1 MALQSTNVISPSE
14 AYSAIR
20 QNASAWRAQAQ
31 NALASVQAAS
41 VSSDF
46 IFRMLDQFIG
56 AIAAL
61 ATWKIV
67 AGLDAYATEQ
77 GYSGT
82 MSADCTTTATAATA
96 CVSWVTTN
104 FPTSGGF
111 ITAYTLNADGTRT
124 PRQFTTVQTAGLATA
139 LTAFIATIG

>member
-20 QNASAWRAQAQ
+20 QNASAWKAQAQ
-31 NALASVQAAS
+31 NALISVQAAS

-46 IFRMLDQFIG
+46 IFRMLDQLIG
-56 AIAAL
+56 AIDAL
-61 ATWKIV
+61 NTWKIV
-67 AGLDAYATEQ
+67 SGLDGYATAQ

-82 MSADCTTTATAATA
+82 MSADCTTAATAATA
-96 CVSWVTTN
+96 CVSWVTTT

-124 PRQFTTVQTAGLATA
+124 PRLFTTAQTAGLATA